1 MNKHQSNLDFRLMA
15 FFFKI
20 RDFFKPPVEK
30 VDKIGL
36 SSGDR
41 VLDYGC
47 GTGSYSVEVAR
58 QVGPEGIVYAAD
70 IHPLAIK
77 KIQKRAKKQG
87 LSNIHT
93 IQTDCKTGLEEKS
106 IDVVICFDML
116 HDVSN
121 YQDVLSE
128 IRRVMTEDAVFAFD
142 DHHQEE
148 SEILS
153 KFTESRFE
161 LKKKDGEQYLFVK
174 SNN

>member
-20 RDFFKPPVEK
+20 RDFFKPPEEK

-36 SSGDR
+36 SPGEK

-47 GTGSYSVEVAR
+47 GTGSYSVEAAK
-58 QVGPEGIVYAAD
+58 QVGTEGIVYAAD

-77 KIQKRAKKQG
+77 KVQKRAKKQG
-87 LSNIHT
+87 LSNIYT
-93 IQTDCKTGLEEKS
+93 IQTDFKTGLEEKS
-106 IDVVICFDML
+106 IDVAICFDML
-116 HDVSN
+116 HDVPN

-128 IRRVMTEDAVFAFD
+128 IHRVMKDDAVFAFD

-148 SEILS
+148 MEILS
-153 KFTESRFE
+153 KFSEGLFK
-161 LKKKDGEQYLFVK
+161 LQKKDGDQYFFVK
-174 SNN
+174 SE